1 MRGPLSAGAA
11 AGIAIE
17 HTSAPL
23 SSRSSSVSAR
33 GVLLEVLLFA
43 SARFLVSAS
52 RQPPATKK
60 SRTLATREG
69 GDVFFHHPAVVAT
82 AGGALASAGGFSA
95 SGGGFSAKVANADGS
110 PHVFTPC
117 ALAPASLTKT
127 RACLLYTSPSP
138 RDRG

>member
-1 MRGPLSAGAA
+1 MEGNADRP
-11 AGIAIE
+11 
-17 HTSAPL
+17 
-23 SSRSSSVSAR
+23 RSSSVSAR

-127 RACLLYTSPSP
+127 RAAHAHDVGAFHTSPP
-138 RDRG
+138 RATISSNVPAGLSS